1 MTSESFPLADFS
13 TAAAKRDR
21 HFSAIPNCRTL
32 PEIVAAHR
40 ALHGE
45 YPALFFDGRF
55 HTSRELFAD
64 ARRLATV
71 LRGFGVQQGDRVVVN
86 LPNSRRSGSAISPA
100 RF

>member
-1 MTSESFPLADFS
+1 MTSESFPLANFS

-21 HFSAIPNCRTL
+21 HFSAIPNYRTL
-32 PEIVAAHR
+32 PEISAANR
-40 ALHGE
+40 ALHGR

-55 HTSRELFAD
+55 HASTELFAD
-64 ARRLATV
+64 ARRPATV

-86 LPNSRRSGSAISPA
+86 LPNCRRSGSAFSPV